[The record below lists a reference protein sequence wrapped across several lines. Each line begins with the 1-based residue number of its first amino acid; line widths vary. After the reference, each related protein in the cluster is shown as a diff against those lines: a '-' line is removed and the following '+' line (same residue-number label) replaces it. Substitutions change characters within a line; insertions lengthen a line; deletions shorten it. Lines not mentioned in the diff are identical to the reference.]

1 MKNRPGEIEEERE
14 KSDNIV
20 ISALPQPPPLTDT
33 KKEREIGEERG
44 KEEDEMTRRML
55 MMLTAMVAGRCGTGC
70 GVEGQLFSNLNKI
83 RTRYKI
89 RQKKKEL

>member
-1 MKNRPGEIEEERE
+1 MLKNRPGEIEEERE

-33 KKEREIGEERG
+33 KEREIGEERG

-70 GVEGQLFSNLNKI
+70 GVEGQLF
-83 RTRYKI
+83 
-89 RQKKKEL
+89 